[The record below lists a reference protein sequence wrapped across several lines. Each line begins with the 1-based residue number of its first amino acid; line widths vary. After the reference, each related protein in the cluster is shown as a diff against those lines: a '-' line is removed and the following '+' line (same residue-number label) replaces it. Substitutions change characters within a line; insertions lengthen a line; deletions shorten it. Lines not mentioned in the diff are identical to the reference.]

1 MMVETPKDCIKRRLN
16 SYTNIVR
23 EMQQLEQHMADL
35 EDRILP
41 GGKKFDGMPRQPG
54 AGGDLSDIVAERL
67 ELVER
72 YRAKIDE
79 LHQAQLTIER
89 MIEGLDPLE
98 RRLMRAKYIEGHT
111 WEEVCVIMS
120 YCWRQV
126 HRIHSR
132 VLVKLAESEDI
143 QEEKI

>member
-1 MMVETPKDCIKRRLN
+1 MIEETTKDRIKKRLN
-16 SYTNIVR
+16 SYTNVVR
-23 EMQQLEQHMADL
+23 EMQQLEQHLADL

-41 GGKKFDGMPRQPG
+41 GGKKMDGMPRSPG

-67 ELVER
+67 DLIER

-79 LHQAQLTIER
+79 LHQAQLSIEH

-126 HRIHSR
+126 HRIHAR
-132 VLVKLAESEDI
+132 VLSELVEI
-143 QEEKI
+143 EEQQEQET

>member
-1 MMVETPKDCIKRRLN
+1 MREETPKDRIKKRLN
-16 SYTNIVR
+16 SYKDVV
-23 EMQQLEQHMADL
+23 EELQQIEQHLADL

-41 GGKKFDGMPRQPG
+41 GGQKMDGMPRSPG
-54 AGGDLSDIVAERL
+54 GGGDLSGIVAERL

-72 YRAKIDE
+72 YRAKKNE
-79 LHQAQLTIER
+79 LYQAQLDVER

-98 RRLMRAKYIEGHT
+98 RRMMRAKYIEGHT

-120 YCWRQV
+120 YCWAQV

-132 VLVKLAESEDI
+132 VLDKLAKSE
-143 QEEKI
+143 E